1 MKIPYTGSMR
11 SRPLAAVVLA
21 ALALVPGGIAFAQTS
36 TLDRACFLVADFLE
50 SYDKLPT
57 EGSAE
62 FLIKTFGRGSYKRV
76 LERWYQGIAT
86 GTLPTFELDASYE
99 GLVRTIRKD
108 APDLE
113 APFRRA
119 AGELTG
125 LSYRNFDLYLDAASR
140 GGAFTA
146 VGGIDARLLDEILA
160 TEHYAVQF
168 DEMVN
173 RERAAK
179 AEIWAV
185 LDDPRLRSNVPFYRF
200 VFERV
205 NRMRE
210 RVLARHEAVRNK
222 RKSLVRAE

>member
-1 MKIPYTGSMR
+1 MITI
-11 SRPLAAVVLA
+11 LT
-21 ALALVPGGIAFAQTS
+21 ALALIPGGTVSAQTS
-36 TLDRACFLVADFLE
+36 NPERARVLMIDFLK
-50 SYDKLPT
+50 SYDGLPT

-62 FLIKTFGRGSYKRV
+62 FLIKTFGRGSYKRL
-76 LERWYQGIAT
+76 LERWYHGIES
-86 GTLPTFELDASYE
+86 GTLPSFELDASYE

-146 VGGIDARLLDEILA
+146 GGGLDARLLDETLA
-160 TEHYAVQF
+160 TERFAARF
-168 DEMVN
+168 EEMVN

-205 NRMRE
+205 TRMRE
-210 RVLARHEAVRNK
+210 RVLARHEAVRRE
-222 RKSLVRAE
+222 RKVLAAAD